1 VIVPLPVVR
10 LWTRAW
16 SNSGVTV
23 YRERLWAPPI
33 LYLATALVIPAS
45 LLVFLPINTTTGVIV
60 AVGMELGVLVLLHV
74 LAPVIEVTDEEFRVG
89 RAHLPRPLVGDVS
102 GYTGAAA
109 TTQRGP
115 RLDARAWTMFRGY
128 VGGVVRV
135 EVADADDPTPYWLVS
150 SRHPEQVVAALTAR

>member
-1 VIVPLPVVR
+1 MTVPLPVVR
-10 LWTRAW
+10 LCAAPW
-16 SNSGVTV
+16 SNRGVTV

-60 AVGMELGVLVLLHV
+60 AIGMELGVLVLLHV
-74 LAPVIEVTDEEFRVG
+74 LAPVLEVTDGEFRAG

-115 RLDARAWTMFRGY
+115 KLDARAWTLFRGY

-135 EVADADDPTPYWLVS
+135 EVADPDDPTPYWLVS
-150 SRHPEQVVAALTAR
+150 TRHPDRIVEALRTA